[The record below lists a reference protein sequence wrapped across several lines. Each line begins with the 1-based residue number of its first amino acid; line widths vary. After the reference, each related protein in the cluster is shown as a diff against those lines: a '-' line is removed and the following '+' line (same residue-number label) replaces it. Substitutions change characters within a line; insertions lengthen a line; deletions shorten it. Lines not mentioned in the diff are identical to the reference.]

1 MEKNIIEINTRVILA
16 DSTLKS
22 NPKKLLLI
30 FAGTYATYFRN
41 PGLSF
46 SLEGKLDVQELDL
59 LMEIT
64 GVMGEGWQSQLVD
77 KEVRL
82 LVDVATIDRSD
93 TRVAVKAIGHKVEED
108 GDDDY
113 FLVLNSNCQLVSK
126 ATAMK
131 LITEE
136 N

>member
-1 MEKNIIEINTRVILA
+1 MEKHIKEINTHIILA

-22 NPKKLLLI
+22 NPKRLYLI
-30 FAGTYATYFRN
+30 FEGTYATYFRT

-46 SLEGKLDVQELDL
+46 SLEGRLDVQELDL

-64 GVMGEGWQSQLVD
+64 GIMGEGWQSQLVG

-82 LVDVATIDRSD
+82 LVDITTIDRSD
-93 TRVAVKAIGHKVEED
+93 IRIAVKAIGHKEEED

-113 FLVLNSNCQLVSK
+113 FLVLNSNRQLVSK
-126 ATAMK
+126 ETALK

-136 N
+136 K